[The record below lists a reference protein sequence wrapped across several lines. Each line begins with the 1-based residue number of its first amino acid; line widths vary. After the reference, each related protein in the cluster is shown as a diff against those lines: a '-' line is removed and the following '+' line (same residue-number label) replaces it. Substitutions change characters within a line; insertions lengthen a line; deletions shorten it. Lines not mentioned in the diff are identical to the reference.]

1 MNNTVDLIIGKI
13 LDYVEPDEVITE
25 NSSLKIDCGLT
36 SFDTVCLFDDLC
48 KEFGKDIDQ
57 VEVRNCETVSDLV
70 KLFSE

>member
-13 LDYVEPDEVITE
+13 LDYDEEITE